1 MAGSSLSREQ
11 YKVAIPQ
18 LSKKLN
24 EILDNNVK
32 IEKKVVNITQTVE
45 SGDADYQYFKE
56 LVTGYFTAIVGDFD
70 YLTAHN
76 AYIEHLVTEVIEL
89 GVLSADSAIITNLQT
104 DLATA
109 EQLIA
114 TKADISDLNVATADI
129 ESLKAKDAELD
140 TLVAG
145 KASIS
150 DLNTANAEITD
161 LKTNKA
167 DVSSLTAINADI
179 SDLKTNKADVTALN
193 AATADIDN
201 LKTGKADVSSLT
213 AINAR
218 IDGKVDI
225 NFANIDFANID
236 IAKLGELFAESGI
249 IQNVVTED
257 GYVTGRL
264 AGVTITGDLIEG
276 NTIKADK
283 LVILGSDGL
292 YYKLNVNGESV
303 EAKQT
308 DYNSING
315 THIQAKSITASKIA
329 VTDLV
334 AFGATIGGLVIA
346 DGGIHSVGKTSVDS
360 SAQGIYFDSKGQF
373 NTGDDHN
380 FIASWYDEDEKKWKV
395 AIQADQITFGS
406 GESVTKVI
414 TGAAKAVEDMQSR
427 MDSGEF
433 KGEDAV
439 VLRIDSSRGTVFKNN
454 MIETVLSVCIYSG
467 ASRITNIRDL
477 HAKFGSTAYLQ
488 WYWQKIDESDYGLIP
503 STDSKL
509 SDSGFTMK
517 LSPDNIDE
525 KVTFRCELIT
535 GE

>member
-70 YLTAHN
+70 YLTAHS

-150 DLNTANAEITD
+150 DLNTANAEIDT
-161 LKTNKA
+161 LKSNKA
-167 DVSSLTAINADI
+167 DIT
-179 SDLKTNKADVTALN
+179 
-193 AATADIDN
+193 
-201 LKTGKADVSSLT
+201 
-213 AINAR
+213 
-218 IDGKVDI
+218 
-225 NFANIDFANID
+225 FANIDFANID

-283 LVILGSDGL
+283 LVILGNDGL

-467 ASRITNIRDL
+467 ASRITNISDL

-517 LSPDNIDE
+517 LTPDNIDE

-535 GE
+535 T

>member
-70 YLTAHN
+70 YLTAHS

-150 DLNTANAEITD
+150 DLNTANAEIDT
-161 LKTNKA
+161 LKSNKA
-167 DVSSLTAINADI
+167 DIT
-179 SDLKTNKADVTALN
+179 
-193 AATADIDN
+193 
-201 LKTGKADVSSLT
+201 
-213 AINAR
+213 
-218 IDGKVDI
+218 
-225 NFANIDFANID
+225 FANIDFANID

-283 LVILGSDGL
+283 LVILGNDGL

-454 MIETVLSVCIYSG
+454 MLETVLSVCIYSG
-467 ASRITNIRDL
+467 ASRITNISDL

-517 LSPDNIDE
+517 LTPDNIDE

-535 GE
+535 T